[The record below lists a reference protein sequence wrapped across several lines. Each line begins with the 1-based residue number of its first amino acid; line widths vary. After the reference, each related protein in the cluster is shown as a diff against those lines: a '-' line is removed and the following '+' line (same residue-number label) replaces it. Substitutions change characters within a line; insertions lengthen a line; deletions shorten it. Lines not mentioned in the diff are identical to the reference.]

1 MFKRLRSCLICHFSL
16 VQKIKMSSLGLR
28 KIGDAVVLILPKV
41 LLEQLNAKA
50 GDSLNYNFEDR
61 QLIIEP
67 KRKLRKL
74 PKCDLSELL
83 LELKQIKSLLV

>member
-1 MFKRLRSCLICHFSL
+1 MTPKLLNLSVVSDAEE
-16 VQKIKMSSLGLR
+16 KMSTLKLQQ
-28 KIGDAVVLILPKV
+28 IGDAVVLILPKA

-50 GDSLNYNFEDR
+50 GDSLSYNFEDR
-61 QLIIEP
+61 QLIIEL

-83 LELKQIKSLLV
+83 LEHKQIKSWLV